1 MVLCSAMYVEASYSI
16 FSSRGRAARL
26 ARFSSHATRPICP
39 GSPRSSRSTSFGLI
53 HRLDGDE
60 CQPHS
65 WAVETGLLFV
75 TIFPFPLPPSSTS
88 STFPLAP
95 FTSHL
100 RQTIHVD
107 SRALAVLFRRQRLE
121 QFDGVRQVVLNGLP
135 GRFEVDPANFGQRT
149 LRVWFSLPQRL
160 QRDESLVVVGHA
172 ASL

>member
-75 TIFPFPLPPSSTS
+75 TIFPFPLPPSPFFHPLSPSPS
-88 STFPLAP
+88 SSFFPP
-95 FTSHL
+95 
-100 RQTIHVD
+100 
-107 SRALAVLFRRQRLE
+107 
-121 QFDGVRQVVLNGLP
+121 P
-135 GRFEVDPANFGQRT
+135 P
-149 LRVWFSLPQRL
+149 PPP
-160 QRDESLVVVGHA
+160 
-172 ASL
+172 